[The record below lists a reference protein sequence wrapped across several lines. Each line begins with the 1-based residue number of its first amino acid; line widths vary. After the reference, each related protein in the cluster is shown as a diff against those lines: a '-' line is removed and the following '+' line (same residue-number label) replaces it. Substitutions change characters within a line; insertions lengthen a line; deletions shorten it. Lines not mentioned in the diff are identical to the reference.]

1 MKEIKLSDVKV
12 GDLLWEHSSWS
23 GRSIP
28 KVVTKITNSM
38 VFSKGYK
45 LMDEWNTVNSP
56 EAVRNAIMYLGLK
69 GVTTTG
75 DMYDGGASVPLAGNE
90 HCFDFYPETKE
101 KKTYKH
107 RGVVRDNTGYLLDP
121 AQASIDYDF
130 YIN

>member
-45 LMDEWNTVNSP
+45 LMDEWNTVNCP